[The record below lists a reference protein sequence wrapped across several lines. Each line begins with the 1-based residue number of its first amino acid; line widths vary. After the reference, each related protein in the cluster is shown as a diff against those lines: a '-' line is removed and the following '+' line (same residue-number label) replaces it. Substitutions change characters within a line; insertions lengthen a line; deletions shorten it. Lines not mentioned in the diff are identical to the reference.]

1 MSKSKVVKMYEYFC
15 DGKWSSSMNY
25 TREKNYHV
33 IDKFWYLLISAGF
46 NFQKTDLVDSDV
58 CLSEGHYS
66 LAVRAGNLS
75 FAYAYEHG
83 HDRTPFIGTGLC
95 YGSCWPGFSNHATQ
109 SKSAGRLCMGVE
121 FSWQNEK
128 VSVTSFNDKK
138 KSLVACAYHE
148 RKDGYR
154 GKVKKRF
161 TVTAEAFRKEMS
173 NRKKSKEVIAGLKK
187 EGIGLRYQE
196 NYGWYVVKNLK
207 TKAKY
212 FDTTG
217 EVKAELE
224 LKKYKL
230 FTDSDAAVEFA
241 ETLIV
246 KKKSKE

>member
-1 MSKSKVVKMYEYFC
+1 MAKSKVVKMYEYFC

-33 IDKFWYLLISAGF
+33 IDEFWYLLISAGF

-83 HDRTPFIGTGLC
+83 HNRTPFIGTGLC
-95 YGSCWPGFSNHATQ
+95 YRGCWPSFSNHATQ

-121 FSWQNEK
+121 FSWKNEK

-138 KSLVACAYHE
+138 KSLVACAYHK
-148 RKDGYR
+148 RKDGYQ

-161 TVTAEAFRKEMS
+161 TITAEAFRKEMS
-173 NRKKSKEVIAGLKK
+173 ALKK
-187 EGIGLRYQE
+187 FSKAIGDFESKGIKFTE
-196 NYGWYVVKNLK
+196 KNSLVYISQKLK
-207 TKAKY
+207 TKTKY

-217 EVKAELE
+217 EIQPGKN

-230 FTDSDAAVEFA
+230 FPDIDAAVEFA
-241 ETLIV
+241 KTLLP
-246 KKKSKE
+246 KKKG